1 MKRFETRLKELI
13 SQSNDPE
20 QVISVIMDEMLT
32 RAKETGYYE
41 AMTDGER
48 VAAERDKADK

>member
-1 MKRFETRLKELI
+1 
-13 SQSNDPE
+13 
-20 QVISVIMDEMLT
+20 MDEMLT